1 MANVTTIAKAQVAGA
16 ALNQVFG
23 EQPAYD
29 YQSDYVRVYYEPDR
43 LKQVQSRIEQ
53 MAISGPSDV
62 RIDWLPMVTPFAL
75 KKATPYIIGLV
86 AVGILLGR
94 MSK

>member
-1 MANVTTIAKAQVAGA
+1 VADVSTIAKAQLAGV

-53 MAISGPSDV
+53 MAVSGPSDV

-75 KKATPYIIGLV
+75 KKATPYIIGI
-86 AVGILLGR
+86 AAAGFLLGR
-94 MSK
+94 MFK